1 MGAVKIV
8 TWNVNSLRARLPR
21 FLPWITSRDPDV
33 VLLQETKVV
42 DDDFPA
48 GELEALGYRIER
60 FGQKT
65 YNGVAIVSKLPAT
78 DVVKGLPDDGPD
90 ADRRVIA
97 ATVGGMRVASVYVP
111 NGSEVGSDKYA
122 YKLQWLERFKAFA
135 RSELDRGLPTVVA
148 GDWNIAPDDRDV
160 YDPAALAGTIL
171 CSEPERAAWRAILD
185 LGFED
190 GLRKFN
196 QEAGVYTW
204 WDYRAVMFRRGLGL
218 RIDHFLLNPAAAA
231 RVESVEVDR
240 EERKGEKPSDH
251 APVAARFRV
260 P

>member
-1 MGAVKIV
+1 VKIV

-21 FLPWITSRDPDV
+21 FLPWLQSRDPDV

-48 GELEALGYRIER
+48 AEIEALGWRIER

-90 ADRRVIA
+90 ADRRVIRGHRRRDA
-97 ATVGGMRVASVYVP
+97 RRERLRDRTGRKSAPKSTP
-111 NGSEVGSDKYA
+111 TNFVGSNA
-122 YKLQWLERFKAFA
+122 SF
-135 RSELDRGLPTVVA
+135 RSRRRNSHADFQTVVA

-160 YDPAALAGTIL
+160 YDPVALAGTIL
-171 CSEPERAAWRAILD
+171 CSDAERAAFRSILE

-190 GLRKFN
+190 GLRKFT

-218 RIDHFLLNPAAAA
+218 RIDHVLLDAAASA
-231 RVESVEVDR
+231 LVEGIDVDR
-240 EERKGEKPSDH
+240 EERKGDKPSDH
-251 APVAARFRV
+251 APVAARFRA